1 MSAGARASDIIRDSP
16 RRACRAAAVVAGLL
30 VATSTPLLAHD
41 RGGQAQGFVTGLL
54 HPVSGLDHVL
64 AMVSVGLWGAQLG
77 APALW
82 MLPVAFPVVMAMGGF
97 LGLLGVPI
105 PGVEIGIALSAILL
119 GFVVMLE
126 SRPPLLAAAALVS
139 VFAMFHGHAHG
150 IELPPGENAMTYS
163 MGFVV
168 ATGCLHGAG
177 IMMGLTHRWRSGRI
191 ALRLSGAVVSVAGLA
206 FLWRAFA

>member
-1 MSAGARASDIIRDSP
+1 MKAGRWRARRD
-16 RRACRAAAVVAGLL
+16 AAVVAGLML
-30 VATSTPLLAHD
+30 VTSTPLLAHD
-41 RGGQAQGFVTGLL
+41 RGGQAQGFLMGLQ

-82 MLPVAFPVVMAMGGF
+82 MLPVAFPMVMSVGGF
-97 LGLLGVPI
+97 LGLLGVPL
-105 PGVEIGIALSAILL
+105 PGVEFGIALSAILL

-126 SRPPLLAAAALVS
+126 AKPPLAAAACLVS
-139 VFAMFHGHAHG
+139 VFAIFHGHAHG
-150 IELPPGENAMTYS
+150 TELPPGADGLAYS
-163 MGFVV
+163 MGFIV

-177 IMMGLTHRWRSGRI
+177 ILLGLVHRWQAGRFT
-191 ALRLSGAVVSVAGLA
+191 LRVSGAAVTVAGLG